1 MPRVPYGCLVDK
13 LEACPDS
20 GTLSRMSNSSE
31 TQPLP
36 TSRHARIVKHAVC
49 SACRA
54 SVPCTQQESYP
65 DSGWVM
71 PFDTFGYYGG
81 FDDNVGVLTGSVR
94 TREWIL
100 CHDCVVKFLD
110 TFPLLAQ
117 DIGQNCHPDSRDT
130 PVPCCRHAWQAT
142 DIFGKNIRGVHS
154 RTAWPDG
161 VWHDD
166 PEENPYDTSR
176 REDNAS

>member
-1 MPRVPYGCLVDK
+1 MPYGCLVDK
-13 LEACPDS
+13 LETCPDS
-20 GTLSRMSNSSE
+20 GTLSRMSDTPD
-31 TQPLP
+31 TQSPSITP
-36 TSRHARIVKHAVC
+36 STPVVKHARC

-65 DSGWVM
+65 DNGWVL

-81 FDDNVGVLTGSVR
+81 FDDNVRVLTGSLR

-100 CHDCVVKFLD
+100 CHDCVAKFLA

-130 PVPCCRHAWQAT
+130 PVPCCTHAWQAT
-142 DIFGKNIRGVHS
+142 DIFGKNIHGVHT

-161 VWHDD
+161 LWHDD
-166 PEENPYDTSR
+166 PEENPYDVSLTTHQEEPS
-176 REDNAS
+176 